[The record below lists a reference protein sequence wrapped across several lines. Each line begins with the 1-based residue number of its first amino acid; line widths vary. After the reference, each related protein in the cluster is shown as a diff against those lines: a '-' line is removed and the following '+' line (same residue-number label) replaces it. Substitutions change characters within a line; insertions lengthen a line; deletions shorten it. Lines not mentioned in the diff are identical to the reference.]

1 MKILHIFDHGL
12 PLHSGYTFRSCA
24 LVAGQRE
31 RGWETVL
38 LTGPK
43 QGTTAAPVEEVDGF
57 TYYRTPVLEPLPVP
71 AGEHLA
77 VVRAIRRRLPMVLD
91 TARPDL
97 VHCHSPALNALGALR
112 EARKRRIPI
121 VHEVRAF
128 WEDAAV
134 DHGTARE
141 WGLRYRLSR
150 ALESHVM
157 RQVDHVFTICEG
169 LRGEIVARGLAQEKV
184 TVIPNAVD
192 IDDFPL
198 ITSRDATLEA
208 ELGLGGRQVLGFA
221 GSFYAYEGLDL
232 AVEALGML
240 GDEYA
245 QVSLLLVG
253 GGPEEERLRALVD
266 ARGLGERV
274 VFTGRVP
281 HAEVR
286 RYYSLFDFAL
296 YPRKS
301 MRLTELVTP
310 LKPLESMA
318 LGKPVLASAVGGHRE
333 LIEDGSTGYLFAAD
347 DAQALAAT
355 VRRALADMPRWGEL
369 QRRGRAYVETERN
382 WRASVARYAP
392 VYARLTAG

>member
-1 MKILHIFDHGL
+1 L
-12 PLHSGYTFRSCA
+12 A
-24 LVAGQRE
+24 
-31 RGWETVL
+31 
-38 LTGPK
+38 
-43 QGTTAAPVEEVDGF
+43 EV
-57 TYYRTPVLEPLPVP
+57 
-71 AGEHLA
+71 
-77 VVRAIRRRLPMVLD
+77 RRRGL
-91 TARPDL
+91 
-97 VHCHSPALNALGALR
+97 
-112 EARKRRIPI
+112 PI

-169 LRGEIVARGLAQEKV
+169 LRAEIVARGIAQEKV

-198 ITSRDATLEA
+198 ITARDAALEA
-208 ELGLGGRQVLGFA
+208 ELGLAGRQVLGFA

-232 AVEALGML
+232 AIEALATL
-240 GDEYA
+240 GDAYA

-253 GGPEEERLRALVD
+253 GGPEEERLRALVA
-266 ARGLGERV
+266 ARGLGARV

-281 HAEVR
+281 HAQVR

-318 LGKPVLASAVGGHRE
+318 LGKPVLASSVGGHRE
-333 LIEDGSTGYLFAAD
+333 LIADGDTGYLFAPD
-347 DAQALAAT
+347 DASALAAA
-355 VRRALADMPRWGEL
+355 VRKAVGEMSRWEEL
-369 QRRGRAYVETERN
+369 QRRGRAYVESERN

-392 VYARLTAG
+392 VYARLTAK